1 MAKKIIYGV
10 GQAVLRKFADKSKI
24 IGYTD
29 LQDLSFE
36 SSFSK
41 EDITGGNKLFP
52 IASFKKDSSVKVSA
66 TNATFNSEMVSWMDG
81 ATESVAGATTF
92 PKLKEA
98 VIVAGEGIVLD
109 ETPIEGSVVING
121 FTAATAAPTTAGQ
134 FKVDAV
140 TKTITFADADAGKS
154 IVIFYEYK
162 SSAKTVGY
170 TVTNGSL
177 STPFEFDYMFP
188 VYDENTSVT
197 HQCVI
202 KVYKMTTTSGFSID
216 PKHQSPVAPKFE
228 AEAKDPQRSDGHF
241 WDFYIDEILQA

>member
-98 VIVAGEGIVLD
+98 VIVAGQGIVLD

-121 FTAATAAPTTAGQ
+121 FTVATAVPTAGQ
-134 FKVDAV
+134 FKVDAP
-140 TKTITFADADAGKS
+140 TKKITFAPADAGKS
-154 IVIFYEYK
+154 IVIFYEYR
-162 SSAKTVGY
+162 SSVKTVGY

-241 WDFYIDEILQA
+241 WDFYIDEILQG

>member
-10 GQAVLRKFADKSKI
+10 GQAVLRKFADKKKV

-66 TNATFNSEMVSWMDG
+66 TNATFNSEMVAWMDG
-81 ATESVAGATTF
+81 ATETEVGATTF
-92 PKLKEA
+92 PKLKEV
-98 VIVAGEGIVLD
+98 VIVAGEGVVLD

-121 FTAATAAPTTAGQ
+121 FTASATDPAAAGQ
-134 FKVDAV
+134 FKVDTV
-140 TKTITFADADAGKS
+140 TKTVKFNNADAGKS

-188 VYDENTSVT
+188 VYDENTSIT

-241 WDFYIDEILQA
+241 WDFYIDEIKQA